1 MLGLVL
7 LNISISILSEGIE
20 STLSKFT
27 DYANLTGVT
36 DTLEGCTTIQQD
48 MNRLESWAGR
58 KLMRFNKSKCSV
70 CQWFQGWFGPVS

>member
-1 MLGLVL
+1 VLGLVL

-48 MNRLESWAGR
+48 MN
-58 KLMRFNKSKCSV
+58 
-70 CQWFQGWFGPVS
+70 